1 VLKQR
6 VFTALAL
13 APLVLGTVLFMPSH
27 YLALIFA
34 LVLLLGGS
42 EWARL
47 AGITQPAGQL
57 GYILLLAGSMLG
69 TDTIFMQSGWAPWLL
84 SASVFWWL
92 LVILR
97 IGRFSSDGNLTGFR
111 PLQALEGVIVLVPA
125 WFALVFLHQIP
136 HDGPILL
143 VFLLLLIW
151 GADIGA
157 YFAGRRW
164 GRHKLAP
171 QVSPG
176 KTREGVYGAMV
187 PALLFGLILAWWQQL
202 GLYNTLLA
210 ILLCLIT
217 VMFSVVGDLS
227 ESMLKRQRGA
237 KDSGNLLPGHG
248 GMLDRVD
255 SLTAAA
261 PVFLLGLV
269 LMGKVI

>member
-1 VLKQR
+1 MLKQR
-6 VFTALAL
+6 VLTALVL

-34 LVLLLGGS
+34 LVLLLGGG

-47 AGITQPAGQL
+47 AGISQPAGQL
-57 GYILLLAGSMLG
+57 GYILLLAGTMLG
-69 TDTIFMQSGWAPWLL
+69 ADRLFMQSGWAPWLL
-84 SASVFWWL
+84 SASLGWWL
-92 LVILR
+92 LVIFR
-97 IGRFSSDGNLTGFR
+97 ISRFSSDGRLTGFR

-125 WFALVFLHQIP
+125 WFSLVFLHHLPQ
-136 HDGPILL
+136 DGPVLL
-143 VFLLLLIW
+143 VFLLMLIW
-151 GADIGA
+151 GADVGA

-176 KTREGVYGAMV
+176 KTREGVYGALV
-187 PALLFGLILAWWQQL
+187 PALLFGLILGWWQ
-202 GLYNTLLA
+202 GLDLQSTLLA
-210 ILLCLIT
+210 MLLCLIT
-217 VMFSVVGDLS
+217 VLFSVVGDLS
-227 ESMLKRQRGA
+227 ESMLKRQRSV

-261 PVFLLGLV
+261 PVFLLGWV
-269 LMGKVI
+269 LLDKAI